1 MFEDGIKAKQVEET
15 VKAMDLSELIVQSM
29 GKK

>member
-15 VKAMDLSELIVQSM
+15 VKAMDLSEMIVQSL